1 MKFLKESILS
11 IDSRIKLF
19 SYLLI
24 IIIIFLPIHN
34 TGFFLVFIMLFFLSI
49 ILGVSYKKYL
59 YLFINTLF
67 IYLFVQ
73 FFNIFFITNDPLNW
87 GIAFNLGDVEIYWYS
102 IYYSLSLT
110 FRFFLLFYSALIF
123 SSMIKIDEL
132 AYAIKFYLK
141 PLELMKISTDDLAII
156 ITIAIRFL
164 PILKQDAENIY
175 LLQKSKKHHLKTI
188 SFLGKFRLYGF
199 YLNAFVTNIFDK
211 SDTLATAMENRG
223 FVPKSKRT
231 YFELHKIKVV
241 DYIYLFISITIF
253 ILFILFAINVFDLI
267 PRFLDPDFNL

>member
-1 MKFLKESILS
+1 MKFLRDTILS

-19 SYLLI
+19 SYLLMI
-24 IIIIFLPIHN
+24 IIVFLPIHN
-34 TGFFLVFIMLFFLSI
+34 TGFLFAFILLFFLSI
-49 ILGVSYKKYL
+49 VLKVSYKKYL
-59 YLFINTLF
+59 YLFVNTLF
-67 IYLFVQ
+67 IYIFVQ
-73 FFNIFFITNDPLNW
+73 FFNIFFITNDPLDW
-87 GIAFNLGDVEIYWYS
+87 GIAFNLGKIEVYWYS

-110 FRFFLLFYSALIF
+110 FRFFLLFYSALVF
-123 SSMIKIDEL
+123 SSMMKIDEL

-141 PLELMKISTDDLAII
+141 PLELIKISTDDLAII

-188 SFLGKFRLYGF
+188 SFIGKFRLYGF

-211 SDTLATAMENRG
+211 SDTLAIAMENRG
-223 FVPKSKRT
+223 FIPKSKRT
-231 YFELHKIKVV
+231 YFESHKIKIS
-241 DYIYLFISITIF
+241 DYVYLLISLFVF
-253 ILFILFAINVFDLI
+253 ILFILFAANAFDLI